1 MCLSEVCKYWFHC
14 TVPYRF
20 PYVFSSILNSKL
32 TKLNRYLMFSI
43 KMWGGWPHLELLKQW
58 WAKQEESKHQAVWC
72 RNNRGEYT
80 GDHKK
85 YFCTTTFP
93 LRHYWSRN
101 HGAIVTSM
109 KQKFFFTV
117 CGHELIFK
125 GFLPPSVAPFKYLFF
140 STWVPFLLSFTI
152 INTIL
157 FFIFTRLQ
165 LFNYLS
171 PRELFPPAQYG
182 ASTFSTFRKNFFQR

>member
-14 TVPYRF
+14 TVAYRL

-101 HGAIVTSM
+101 HGAIVASM
-109 KQKFFFTV
+109 KQKIFHGLWARTY
-117 CGHELIFK
+117 FK
-125 GFLPPSVAPFKYLFF
+125 GF
-140 STWVPFLLSFTI
+140 STSKSCSFQVFILLNVST
-152 INTIL
+152 
-157 FFIFTRLQ
+157 FFIVFYNNKHNLI
-165 LFNYLS
+165 FY
-171 PRELFPPAQYG
+171 FYK
-182 ASTFSTFRKNFFQR
+182 ASII